1 MPRNPLFVIYQL
13 TAAKQ
18 THHKIHSPVSD
29 WKKSNDDTGRLQ
41 DVMPVL
47 IGNPD
52 HHGDA
57 EWYNSDGGRQ
67 KGRLSAEFFQHNI
80 YEIMTNMNCIFTME
94 HIRSAG
100 IIRMIAG
107 INVSS
112 KYASPIHVP
121 ALLHLKDLEF
131 QSSFAEFLSKSDS
144 PEKVQGSETRGVRI
158 SHLTTKASKLWHPPA
173 ASQIYLNFQ
182 SSNLYNTP

>member
-1 MPRNPLFVIYQL
+1 MVLLVQGRAKKILLSSVTHVLSGLLGCALAALNWWVVGRREIQTCRN
-13 TAAKQ
+13 
-18 THHKIHSPVSD
+18 
-29 WKKSNDDTGRLQ
+29 
-41 DVMPVL
+41 
-47 IGNPD
+47 
-52 HHGDA
+52 
-57 EWYNSDGGRQ
+57 
-67 KGRLSAEFFQHNI
+67 FFAPP
-80 YEIMTNMNCIFTME
+80 C
-94 HIRSAG
+94 
-100 IIRMIAG
+100 
-107 INVSS
+107 

-182 SSNLYNTP
+182 SSNL